1 MDFDDWA
8 YTIAIALA
16 GALVMGVVVLSL
28 FAYIGPV
35 PEVVPCTP

>member
-1 MDFDDWA
+1 MDFTDWVW
-8 YTIAIALA
+8 TIGVAVV
-16 GALVMGVVVLSL
+16 GAVVMGVVVVSL